1 MLQLYL
7 EDRFRDKFNDRFSR
21 KKQVWDELAKALN
34 TDLML
39 AAPVTGEQC
48 DTKFWILKK
57 KYLDCI
63 EKDNKTGANPNY
75 CDHYE
80 ILDEIWGCSDQAMPK
95 AIGSSLKGLQKK
107 HKCKVD
113 QEGNDENEDELMPT
127 SRKRNRKST
136 SAAAEA
142 FQNYSDGKEGGK

>member
-7 EDRFRDKFNDRFSR
+7 EDRFRDKFNDRFSK

-34 TDLML
+34 ADLML

-48 DTKFWILKK
+48 DTKFSILKK

-63 EKDNKTGANPNY
+63 EKNNKTGANPKY

-80 ILDEIWGCSDQAMPK
+80 LLDDIWGCSDQAMPK
-95 AIGSSLKGLQKK
+95 AIGRSLKGLQKK
-107 HKCKVD
+107 RKCKVD
-113 QEGNDENEDELMPT
+113 QEGNDENEDQT
-127 SRKRNRKST
+127 D
-136 SAAAEA
+136 
-142 FQNYSDGKEGGK
+142 SDIKKAKQKITFGHC